1 MDRVQKHVEEVQLQA
16 KDDCLRVREQFCKL
30 ENNVTQE
37 IGLVKDLI
45 LNVASSISSIQD
57 LRNDANNV

>member
-1 MDRVQKHVEEVQLQA
+1 MEEVQLQA
-16 KDDCLRVREQFCKL
+16 KDDGLRVREQFCQL

-45 LNVASSISSIQD
+45 LNVASSIQD
-57 LRNDANNV
+57 LKKDANNVWEYNILIF

>member
-16 KDDCLRVREQFCKL
+16 KDDGLRVREQFGKL

-45 LNVASSISSIQD
+45 LNVASSIQD